1 MALTETTETTKA
13 APAQSR
19 GPEIGATVARL
30 RSTYE
35 SGKTRSLDWR
45 EAQLDGVIGFLDDH
59 TDDLLAAM
67 NTDLGRHEVE
77 AWAGDIGPSLT
88 EAKYI
93 KKRFRKWASPRS
105 IKVPL
110 VAQPGRGRIVPEPLG
125 VALIISP
132 WNYPVN
138 LLLEPMVAAF
148 AAGNAVVAK
157 PSELSPATSGLI
169 ARALPAYLDQ
179 DAFAILEGGPE
190 VSTELLEQRFDHIF
204 FTGSTHVGKIV
215 MAAAAKNLTPVT
227 LELGGK
233 SPVIVADDA
242 DLVTTANR
250 IAWGK
255 TLNKGQT
262 CIAPDYILVTEQNR
276 DRLVDL
282 ISDAWAL
289 FYGSDPAQSED
300 LGRIVSDRHHQRLVG
315 LLADQPV
322 VFGGHHDAAS
332 RYLSPT
338 IVLDPDLDSPL
349 MTEEIFG
356 PILPVITVEDLD
368 HAIRFVNERPKPLAL
383 YPFSKSKDTIQT
395 VLERTSSGGVC
406 VNHTLFHFSPHE
418 LPFGGVGASG
428 MGRYH
433 GKSGFDGFSNLKGVL
448 HRPIMAETSVMYPP
462 YGKLKSRLLRKLT

>member
-1 MALTETTETTKA
+1 MAVIETPDTAA
-13 APAQSR
+13 APNASLKIA
-19 GPEIGATVARL
+19 ETVARL

-35 SGKTRSLDWR
+35 SGRTRSLDWR
-45 EAQLDGVIGFLDDH
+45 EAQLDGVIRFLDENS
-59 TDDLLAAM
+59 DDLLTAM
-67 NTDLGRHEVE
+67 KSDLGRHEVE
-77 AWAGDIGPSLT
+77 AWGADIGPSLT
-88 EAKYI
+88 EARYI
-93 KKRFRKWASPRS
+93 KKRFRKWAAPRS
-105 IKVPL
+105 VKVPL
-110 VAQPGRGRIVPEPLG
+110 VAQPGRGHIVPEPLG
-125 VALIISP
+125 VALIIAP

-138 LLLEPMVAAF
+138 VLLEPMVAAF

-157 PSELSPATSGLI
+157 PSELSPETSGLI
-169 ARALPAYLDQ
+169 ASALPAYLDQ

-242 DLVTTANR
+242 DLETAASR

-255 TLNKGQT
+255 VLNAGQT
-262 CIAPDYILVTEQNR
+262 CIAPDYVLVADGQR

-282 ISDAWAL
+282 IGQAWTS
-289 FYGSDPAQSED
+289 FYGSDPQQSED
-300 LGRIVSDRHHQRLVG
+300 LARIVSDRHHRRLVG

-322 VFGGHHDAAS
+322 AFGGQHDAAD
-332 RYLSPT
+332 RYIAPT
-338 IVLDPDLDSPL
+338 IVVDPEPDSPL

-368 HAIRFVNERPKPLAL
+368 DAIRFVNTRPKPLAL
-383 YPFSKSKDTIQT
+383 YPFSKSNDTIQT

-433 GKSGFDGFSNLKGVL
+433 GKSGFDTFSNLKGVL
-448 HRPIMAETSVMYPP
+448 HKPIKAETRLIYPP